1 MVRILRNSRMD
12 SVKRAAIFFIAFP
25 PSTDIGPQK
34 EIMGLSSA
42 AARCGLYTASRIG
55 FSSNR
60 QLSVLPALNAYKPT
74 LHVLFFCFVSH
85 YNSAACNIQFLFQ
98 ENLPWSAQLSKKESC
113 EAGFSACGGSQYATC
128 FLSAAVRS
136 SRSFFYV
143 IETKFPI
150 TKKSGRCALPLFII
164 IICFFV
170 RNREFSKIWLPHWNV
185 SLQEASGCHLM
196 PDWH

>member
-42 AARCGLYTASRIG
+42 AARCGLYTASRTG

-85 YNSAACNIQFLFQ
+85 YNSAACNIQFIFQ
-98 ENLPWSAQLSKKESC
+98 KNLSWSAHPRG
-113 EAGFSACGGSQYATC
+113 A
-128 FLSAAVRS
+128 FLSYGNEVSYTIKKGRICFPIRPFQIEFYFPPIPLTLRTGCYTALHK
-136 SRSFFYV
+136 SRSV
-143 IETKFPI
+143 Q
-150 TKKSGRCALPLFII
+150 A
-164 IICFFV
+164 
-170 RNREFSKIWLPHWNV
+170 
-185 SLQEASGCHLM
+185 ASRGC
-196 PDWH
+196 PAR

>member
-1 MVRILRNSRMD
+1 MD

-42 AARCGLYTASRIG
+42 AARCGLYTASRTG

-85 YNSAACNIQFLFQ
+85 YNSAACNIQFIFQ
-98 ENLPWSAQLSKKESC
+98 ENLSWSAQLSKKESC
-113 EAGFSACGGSQYATC
+113 EAGFSACGGSRKRHSTIPPQCDPRGA
-128 FLSAAVRS
+128 FLSYGNEVSYTIKKGR
-136 SRSFFYV
+136 
-143 IETKFPI
+143 ICFPI
-150 TKKSGRCALPLFII
+150 RPFQIKFYFPLILLTPRTGCYI
-164 IICFFV
+164 ASHK
-170 RNREFSKIWLPHWNV
+170 NRSV
-185 SLQEASGCHLM
+185 QAASRGC
-196 PDWH
+196 PAR

>member
-34 EIMGLSSA
+34 EIMELSSA
-42 AARCGLYTASRIG
+42 AARCGLYTASRTG

-85 YNSAACNIQFLFQ
+85 YSSAACNIQFIFQ
-98 ENLPWSAQLSKKESC
+98 ENLSWSAQLSNNRMH
-113 EAGFSACGGSQYATC
+113 ALRA
-128 FLSAAVRS
+128 
-136 SRSFFYV
+136 FYCHEKRNV
-143 IETKFPI
+143 PWHILAEHFYRMETKFPI
-150 TKKSGRCALPLFII
+150 RQKR
-164 IICFFV
+164 
-170 RNREFSKIWLPHWNV
+170 V
-185 SLQEASGCHLM
+185 SRVNAAVYDRPWHSFPYGFDDKQGEMASCGISA
-196 PDWH
+196 PVI

>member
-42 AARCGLYTASRIG
+42 AARCGLYTASRTG

-74 LHVLFFCFVSH
+74 LHILFFCFVSH
-85 YNSAACNIQFLFQ
+85 YSSAACNIQFIFQ
-98 ENLPWSAQLSKKESC
+98 ENLSWSAQLSKKGTNLFFDSSLSNRVL
-113 EAGFSACGGSQYATC
+113 FSPIPLTLRTGCYTALHKKPFCA
-128 FLSAAVRS
+128 S
-136 SRSFFYV
+136 SVS
-143 IETKFPI
+143 
-150 TKKSGRCALPLFII
+150 
-164 IICFFV
+164 
-170 RNREFSKIWLPHWNV
+170 WLPC
-185 SLQEASGCHLM
+185 SM
-196 PDWH
+196 I

>member
-42 AARCGLYTASRIG
+42 AARCGLYTASRTG

-85 YNSAACNIQFLFQ
+85 YNSAACNIQFIFQ
-98 ENLPWSAQLSKKESC
+98 ENLSWSAQLSNNRMHALRAFYCHEKKNVPWHILAPRRGC
-113 EAGFSACGGSQYATC
+113 FSNH
-128 FLSAAVRS
+128 LPLRRVRILAEH
-136 SRSFFYV
+136 FYRM
-143 IETKFPI
+143 ETKFPI
-150 TKKSGRCALPLFII
+150 RQKR
-164 IICFFV
+164 
-170 RNREFSKIWLPHWNV
+170 V
-185 SLQEASGCHLM
+185 SRVNAAVYDR
-196 PDWH
+196 P

>member
-42 AARCGLYTASRIG
+42 AARCGLYTASRTG

-74 LHVLFFCFVSH
+74 LHVLFFVSFPIITVQPAI
-85 YNSAACNIQFLFQ
+85 YNSYFRKICHGLRSFLKKGRICFSIRPFQ
-98 ENLPWSAQLSKKESC
+98 IEFYFPPIPLTLRTGCYTALHK
-113 EAGFSACGGSQYATC
+113 
-128 FLSAAVRS
+128 
-136 SRSFFYV
+136 SRSVQAVF
-143 IETKFPI
+143 
-150 TKKSGRCALPLFII
+150 R
-164 IICFFV
+164 
-170 RNREFSKIWLPHWNV
+170 
-185 SLQEASGCHLM
+185 GC
-196 PDWH
+196 PAR